1 MITLNPQIMELKNM
15 NKKTIISLGII
26 TLLAFLLISSVSAL
40 DTTKNKTID
49 MNGIKVCVPESDNG
63 TITNISDSNGNWV
76 YTYDDEKNKITIYVS
91 DIDMPEFKL
100 GQEEYD
106 STYGYH
112 NMVMIKDKY
121 VLVGSEYKENKD
133 FMLSTIYELN
143 PV

>member
-26 TLLAFLLISSVSAL
+26 TLLAFLLMSSVSAL

-121 VLVGSEYKENKD
+121 VLVGSEYRENKD

>member
-1 MITLNPQIMELKNM
+1 M
-15 NKKTIISLGII
+15 NKKTIISIGII

-121 VLVGSEYKENKD
+121 VLVGSEYRENKD